1 MKKRLLGVVL
11 AMAMVVSLGACGKG
25 NADAPAETP
34 TAEPEATEQES
45 EDADAPEASGKKEI
59 VIGVCIKTLSDE
71 FPRQIAEAIEKA
83 AAGMD
88 NVKVEINDAQADV
101 ATQLEQ
107 VENLIAKGVDAIILN
122 PQEADGLNTA
132 VEACVAANIPVIEC
146 NTMTSNEDYNCYV
159 GSSDVVSGRMQGEF
173 IKEAIDGKGQI
184 AIMEG
189 VMGQTGQINRLKGV
203 YESLVDVCP
212 DVEVVAEQTANW
224 QRDEAMALAENWIVT
239 YPELKAIMCQNDD
252 MALGALEA
260 VKNAGKQ
267 DSILVVGVDAIAE
280 AVEAVQSGELACT
293 VFQDAVGQGEGALE
307 AAIAIVNGETVEKTV
322 DIPFVLV
329 TQENAAD
336 FL

>member
-1 MKKRLLGVVL
+1 MKKKLLGVVL
-11 AMAMVVSLGACGKG
+11 AVTMVVSLGACGKS
-25 NADAPAETP
+25 NTETP
-34 TAEPEATEQES
+34 ATEPEVKEEAAEQES
-45 EDADAPEASGKKEI
+45 ESTPKASSDKEI

-71 FPRQIAEAIEKA
+71 FPRQIADAIENA

-132 VEACVAANIPVIEC
+132 VEACVAAGIPVIEC

-173 IKEAIDGKGQI
+173 IKEAIGGKGQI

-267 DSILVVGVDAIAE
+267 DSILVVGVDAITE

-293 VFQDAVGQGEGALE
+293 VFQDAVGQGEGALN
-307 AAIAIVNGETVEKTV
+307 AAIAIVNGETVEKTI

-329 TQENAAD
+329 TKENAAD
-336 FL
+336 YL